1 MLKGERAVLKAS
13 KSEIARTLIPSLSL
27 LVVGFF
33 ALSGCSRTVRSS
45 QASEPPPL
53 KAEYE
58 VGETAS
64 IEDRSLNLQF
74 TVNGLREHGGVEFVQ
89 PQEGHQWVLVDAT
102 IVNQGDKAKS
112 ISLADFQ
119 LIDSAEKTH
128 ETAIFDGAL
137 GDVQSLLGK
146 IQPSDKRQG
155 SVLFEI
161 PRSVRGEKLVFQPNR
176 VACEAFAEESNK
188 TQAKKTLVETT
199 FNCQPARFKLN

>member
-1 MLKGERAVLKAS
+1 MLKRERIVLKAS
-13 KSEIARTLIPSLSL
+13 KSEIARTFIPALGLLI
-27 LVVGFF
+27 VGGF
-33 ALSGCSRTVRSS
+33 ALSGCSRPVRSS
-45 QASEPPPL
+45 QASDLPTL
-53 KAEYE
+53 KAEYA

-64 IEDRSLNLQF
+64 VEDRSLNLQF

-102 IVNQGDKAKS
+102 IFNQGDKAKS

-146 IQPSDKRQG
+146 LQPGDKRQG
-155 SVLFEI
+155 TILFEI
-161 PRSVRGEKLVFQPNR
+161 PGNVRGEKWVFQPNR
-176 VACEAFAEESNK
+176 VACEAFAEESDKN
-188 TQAKKTLVETT
+188 QVKKTLVKTT
-199 FNCQPARFKLN
+199 FNCQPATFKLN